1 MVDGWIK
8 AVEYQ
13 KMYPEESNKIMAD
26 AMEISLEEF
35 EDMLTGI
42 KFADLDEN
50 KAYFGKDPKHSTFV
64 EVFDTA
70 GEIWV
75 EEGLITEPSMA
86 ADLYT
91 TEFVDKVDNA
101 QILAYV
107 EKVGAAPEPT
117 KAPEPSAT
125 EVAVAEPT
133 EAPVAEPTAKPA
145 EPTAV
150 PTPAE
155 PTGEVLV
162 QLDVPPILLW
172 TQVRQILTE
181 ILTMW

>member
-1 MVDGWIK
+1 MILLPQYEDPDMAAETFKGGEIDAAVTWEPYLTEAGSSPGSKVLVSTKEAEGLIVDIIVASDEVIAKRPDAVQKMVDGWIK

-70 GEIWV
+70 GEIM
-75 EEGLITEPSMA
+75 GRRRTYYRAFNGSRP
-86 ADLYT
+86 LYYR
-91 TEFVDKVDNA
+91 VC
-101 QILAYV
+101 
-107 EKVGAAPEPT
+107 G
-117 KAPEPSAT
+117 
-125 EVAVAEPT
+125 
-133 EAPVAEPTAKPA
+133 
-145 EPTAV
+145 
-150 PTPAE
+150 
-155 PTGEVLV
+155 
-162 QLDVPPILLW
+162 
-172 TQVRQILTE
+172 
-181 ILTMW
+181 